1 MSIKLV
7 IPIFKI
13 SLCSLALIL
22 VQCSS
27 GSEKST
33 SLPVTTAAEVEEIVE
48 EESVPAPKDSE
59 RTSWQK
65 PELIIQQ
72 MGNISEKTIADIGA
86 GTGYFSFQLMH
97 KAKKVIAIDIDENMI
112 ALLDAFM
119 GSLSEKM
126 SKKIETR
133 LALPNDPLL
142 KKDEADI
149 ALFVNVVPYME
160 ARVDYFTNLKQNLTE
175 EGMVMIVDFKTRR
188 LPIDAPS
195 YEQRVLPHIV
205 EEELYNAGFSRV
217 YIDDSTLDYQY
228 IITAK

>member
-1 MSIKLV
+1 MTIKLF
-7 IPIFKI
+7 ISILKI
-13 SLCSLALIL
+13 TLCILTLLL
-22 VQCSS
+22 VQCCT
-27 GSEKST
+27 GPDKST
-33 SLPVTTAAEVEEIVE
+33 PQLSRPQAQVEEIVKE
-48 EESVPAPKDSE
+48 DPVPVAKDSE

-72 MGNISEKTIADIGA
+72 MGNISNKTVADIGA

-126 SKKIETR
+126 SEKIETR
-133 LALPNDPLL
+133 LALPNNPLL

-149 ALFVNVVPYME
+149 ALFVNVVPYMQDRT
-160 ARVDYFTNLKQNLTE
+160 AYFSDLKQNLADK
-175 EGMVMIVDFKTRR
+175 GMVMIVDFKTRR
-188 LPIDAPS
+188 LPIEAPP
-195 YEQRVLPHIV
+195 YEERVLPHIV

-228 IITAK
+228 IITAQ

>member
-1 MSIKLV
+1 MTLTLP
-7 IPIFKI
+7 IPIFRI
-13 SLCSLALIL
+13 SLCCLAIIL
-22 VQCSS
+22 LQCSPDS
-27 GSEKST
+27 DK
-33 SLPVTTAAEVEEIVE
+33 PIPPTTRSKVEVQDATKN
-48 EESVPAPKDSE
+48 ESHLTPKDSE

-72 MGNISEKTIADIGA
+72 LGNISDKTVADIGA

-112 ALLDAFM
+112 GLLDAFM
-119 GSLSEKM
+119 GSLSDKM

-149 ALFVNVVPYME
+149 ALFVNVVPYMQN
-160 ARVDYFTNLKQNLTE
+160 RVDYFTTLKQNLTE

-195 YEQRVLPHIV
+195 YAERVLPHII
-205 EEELYNAGFSRV
+205 EEELYDAGFSRV
-217 YIDDSTLDYQY
+217 FIDDSTLDYQY
-228 IITAK
+228 IISAQ